1 MDIPISSLP
10 KPKPLKSEP
19 TNNKT
24 DKTDKTDKKDAGKSK
39 KLKTVKHLDK
49 LFSKDFQF

>member
-1 MDIPISSLP
+1 MDLPISSLP

-19 TNNKT
+19 S
-24 DKTDKTDKKDAGKSK
+24 DDKTDKKNAGKSK

-49 LFSKDFQF
+49 LFSKDFQL

>member
-10 KPKPLKSEP
+10 KPKPLKSESS
-19 TNNKT
+19 
-24 DKTDKTDKKDAGKSK
+24 DDKTDKKDAGKSK

>member
-1 MDIPISSLP
+1 MDLPISSLP

-24 DKTDKTDKKDAGKSK
+24 DKTDKKNAGKSK

-49 LFSKDFQF
+49 IFSKDFQL